1 MKKFKQLY
9 VDGTFRICPRGYY
22 QVLNIGGYYE
32 DINGIVPVFLI
43 PTTGK
48 SEYLYNMIFN
58 DVKKIIIDANIN
70 LSDIP
75 KYIMADFEVGLQ
87 RALKTSFPNSLI
99 SGCFFH
105 LVKCLWDRA
114 KKYGLIKKE
123 SIKHTKILI
132 FILKL
137 IPYINIDE
145 REDFFK
151 KLEDFYSIKLND
163 NKYLKLIKYYR
174 KNWITNSYINYTE
187 ISEEEYLFRTN
198 NYLENFH
205 HLLNASIEVYHPKVS
220 YLIYKYKEYLIMI
233 YQKVKESL
241 VKDTKIE
248 KKNLVLWMIF

>member
-9 VDGTFRICPRGYY
+9 VDGTFRICPRGFY

-43 PTTGK
+43 PTRGK

-99 SGCFFH
+99 RVCFFH
-105 LVKCLWDRA
+105 FVKCLWDRA
-114 KKYGLIKKE
+114 KKYVLIKKE

-163 NKYLKLIKYYR
+163 NKCLKLIKYYR
-174 KNWITNSYINYTE
+174 KNWINNSYINYTE

-205 HLLNASIEVYHPKVS
+205 HLLNATIEVYHPKVS
-220 YLIYKYKEYLIMI
+220 YLIHKYKEYLIML

-248 KKNLVLWMIF
+248 KKNCVL